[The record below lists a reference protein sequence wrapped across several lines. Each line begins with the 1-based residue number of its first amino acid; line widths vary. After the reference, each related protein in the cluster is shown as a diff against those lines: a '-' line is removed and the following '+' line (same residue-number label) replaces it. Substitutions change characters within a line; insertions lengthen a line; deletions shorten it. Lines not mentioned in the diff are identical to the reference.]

1 MKNRARV
8 RCRLIYEP
16 ILRWHQW
23 EAVHTQAHRT
33 SKKAHFW
40 SSSPYKNAQSSN
52 NNKKNYKL
60 YDLDL
65 VKQDLLNHFYIR
77 KGEKLENPSFGTVI
91 WDVLFENFTE
101 EVKTLV
107 AQDIEDILNYD
118 PRITVNSV
126 IVDSTDQGLRIE
138 ADVTYLPFNI
148 NERMS
153 LNFDRSNNTV
163 TT

>member
-1 MKNRARV
+1 
-8 RCRLIYEP
+8 
-16 ILRWHQW
+16 
-23 EAVHTQAHRT
+23 
-33 SKKAHFW
+33 
-40 SSSPYKNAQSSN
+40 
-52 NNKKNYKL
+52 
-60 YDLDL
+60 
-65 VKQDLLNHFYIR
+65 
-77 KGEKLENPSFGTVI
+77 
-91 WDVLFENFTE
+91 VLFENFTE

-138 ADVTYLPFNI
+138 AEVTYLPFNI

-153 LNFDRSNNTV
+153 LNFDRTNNTV

>member
-1 MKNRARV
+1 MAIT
-8 RCRLIYEP
+8 RLYN
-16 ILRWHQW
+16 QKVV
-23 EAVHTQAHRT
+23 A
-33 SKKAHFW
+33 SNF
-40 SSSPYKNAQSSN
+40 AQVSTDRGTFTYRGFSSN

-101 EVKTLV
+101 EVRTLV

-118 PRITVNSV
+118 PRISVGSV
-126 IVDSTDQGLRIE
+126 IIDSTDQGLRIE
-138 ADVTYLPFNI
+138 AEVTYLPFNI
-148 NERMS
+148 NERMT

>member
-1 MKNRARV
+1 MAIT
-8 RCRLIYEP
+8 RLYN
-16 ILRWHQW
+16 QKVV
-23 EAVHTQAHRT
+23 A
-33 SKKAHFW
+33 SNF
-40 SSSPYKNAQSSN
+40 AQVTRDQGTFTYRGFSSN

-101 EVKTLV
+101 EIRTLV
-107 AQDIEDILNYD
+107 AQDIENILNYD

-138 ADVTYLPFNI
+138 AEVTYLPFNI

-153 LNFDRSNNTV
+153 LNFDKNNNTV